1 MSASKPDSVV
11 VTEAVCSWKVLLL
24 AGPYD
29 DEVERSAMT
38 ALRLFGSALSG
49 ELNRRIDP
57 CGTAAAEFPFN
68 EERKSGQ
75 EKEPLDLGGLAGVN
89 PTSSV

>member
-1 MSASKPDSVV
+1 MVGGEPEAR
-11 VTEAVCSWKVLLL
+11 EAVTPKT
-24 AGPYD
+24 
-29 DEVERSAMT
+29 EV
-38 ALRLFGSALSG
+38 
-49 ELNRRIDP
+49 
-57 CGTAAAEFPFN
+57 AAEFPFN